1 MKNYL
6 RFLSPVMLLLMAVMF
21 GGGKILAQT
30 SEKFDF
36 VGWKFTTADSWST
49 NYAQHTVSGNVVDVV
64 FSSANKQS
72 SNASITDCPVTKG
85 KPITVS
91 LKDPNSYNITG
102 VKLLLKQWGSKN
114 QTVTLN
120 VSANGKDFTP
130 TSEKSPNFELN
141 ASSLTTKALQFT
153 FSSTSNQVGVQ
164 SIEIFYEKENG
175 KTKTTLSFPTPSY
188 TYELGQDGGMVTIED
203 NIAVL
208 KDKDGK
214 DISDATGKITYSVES
229 SVEDFAILGDENS
242 SGIIV
247 DTNKEGTATVTA
259 TFDAA
264 GTDEKYST
272 STATY
277 TIKVTKHQTTLS
289 FGEAYDGKTI
299 NVNLGDEFTA
309 PTATLTPNIEGATI
323 KYSSNNTAVATVDVT
338 TGAVTIVGAGTTVIT
353 ADFVGDDT
361 YVASKASYT
370 INVIKVITS
379 IADLKKQGLDDNTEK
394 NFTLKLT
401 DAVVSYVH
409 GANAYMEDAS
419 AGILVYLQGKQTLV
433 AGQKFNGLVE
443 VKAQTYNSLPE
454 ITSWAPTASMTT
466 ETVTELPLQVV
477 TVEELINNYDK
488 YEGRRVKVLGATVFK
503 AFSNKNGEIT
513 QNGLS
518 ITLRAGATNIKATRN
533 DIVNVIGFPSVYE
546 TKDTRTI
553 QLAIWE
559 KSAIEVINTET
570 LTTSA
575 GGYATYSADY
585 AVNYSD
591 LGLTA
596 YTLTVDETNKTVTAK
611 EFTGVVPAGGAVLVK
626 GDASKAYTLTPA
638 TTEGDA
644 FVTDLQTGA
653 TKADGTQY
661 GFTTKF
667 GTPAFAQVQPNQD
680 IPAKKGYIVLNG
692 ASAAKYSICFDG
704 EATGIQ
710 TIEAASAAN
719 DAMYNLAG
727 QRVDKAYKGIVIVN
741 GKKYLNK

>member
-21 GGGKILAQT
+21 GGGKILAQNSETYNFT
-30 SEKFDF
+30 S
-36 VGWKFTTADSWST
+36 FTQQNEVTFKGKDCTITFKKNKGQTAPQWSS
-49 NYAQHTVSGNVVDVV
+49 NQARLYPKGSLTVSSTKKITSIVYHYVVNKNKKGNIPSISSVTPDGFSESSKTWSSETGSNNVVMTLGG
-64 FSSANKQS
+64 SAGNFGFTS
-72 SNASITDCPVTKG
+72 LDIT
-85 KPITVS
+85 
-91 LKDPNSYNITG
+91 
-102 VKLLLKQWGSKN
+102 
-114 QTVTLN
+114 
-120 VSANGKDFTP
+120 
-130 TSEKSPNFELN
+130 
-141 ASSLTTKALQFT
+141 
-153 FSSTSNQVGVQ
+153 
-164 SIEIFYEKENG
+164 YEDDG
-175 KTKTTLSFPTPSY
+175 KTQTTLSFPTSSY
-188 TYELGQDGGMVTIED
+188 TYELGQENGTVIIG
-203 NIAVL
+203 NNAAVL
-208 KDKDGK
+208 KDKEGNV
-214 DISDATGKITYSVES
+214 ISDATGKITYSVEP
-229 SVEDFAILGDENS
+229 SVTGLAILGSDENS
-242 SGIIV
+242 SDIIV
-247 DTNKEGTATVTA
+247 DTNKAGTATVTA
-259 TFDAA
+259 TFA
-264 GTDEKYST
+264 
-272 STATY
+272 
-277 TIKVTKHQTTLS
+277 
-289 FGEAYDGKTI
+289 
-299 NVNLGDEFTA
+299 
-309 PTATLTPNIEGATI
+309 
-323 KYSSNNTAVATVDVT
+323 
-338 TGAVTIVGAGTTVIT
+338 
-353 ADFVGDDT
+353 GDDT
-361 YVASKASYT
+361 YAASKASYT

-466 ETVTELPLQVV
+466 ETVTELPLRVV
-477 TVEELINNYDK
+477 TVEELINDYHK
-488 YEGRRVKVLGATVFK
+488 YEGRRVKILGATVSK

-513 QNGLS
+513 QNGSS
-518 ITLRAGATNIKATRN
+518 ITLRAGDETIEATRN

-546 TKDTRTI
+546 KEETRTI

-559 KSAIEVINTET
+559 QSAIDVINTES

-585 AVNYSD
+585 AVNYSE

-611 EFTGVVPAGGAVLVK
+611 AFTGVVPAGGAVLVK
-626 GDASKAYTLTPA
+626 GTPSKAYTLTPA

-644 FVTDLQTGA
+644 TFATDLQTGA
-653 TKADGTQY
+653 TTANGTQY

-667 GTPAFAQVQPNQD
+667 GTPAFAQVQSGQD

-692 ASAAKYSICFDG
+692 ASAAKYSICFND
-704 EATGIQ
+704 EATGIH

-719 DAMYNLAG
+719 AAMYNLAG